1 MLFLIAS
8 CLVAALW
15 AYVYATPVRRL
26 VTKIQ
31 NKQNRND
38 RKYLGKTDIELIEGV
53 FVDMDEKINY
63 LNDLMDKNRQIIKNT
78 VFSSRA

>member
-1 MLFLIAS
+1 M
-8 CLVAALW
+8 AALW

-78 VFSSRA
+78 VFSSRP

>member
-1 MLFLIAS
+1 M
-8 CLVAALW
+8 VAALW

-78 VFSSRA
+78 VFSSRP